1 MCVKSFNTKN
11 VSTNRCSQ
19 ITVLN
24 LSRQDGYNA
33 EAMLL
38 RLHAEDWD
46 NNIGSA
52 QYSKCKLSIYL
63 TTVYRNVSS
72 FSQEQRTLKL

>member
-11 VSTNRCSQ
+11 VSTYRCSQ

-24 LSRQDGYNA
+24 LTGQDGDDS

-38 RLHAEDWD
+38 RLFAEGWD

-63 TTVYRNVSS
+63 TYRLQHSN
-72 FSQEQRTLKL
+72 

>member
-1 MCVKSFNTKN
+1 MCVKRINRKD
-11 VSTNRCSQ
+11 VPTNRCSQ

-24 LSRQDGYNA
+24 LTGQDGDDD

-38 RLHAEDWD
+38 RLFPEDWD

-52 QYSKCKLSIYL
+52 QYSKCKTSIYF
-63 TTVYRNVSS
+63 TYC
-72 FSQEQRTLKL
+72 LKQSN